1 MLFHYVEDN
10 EFDITALARTF
21 RSCDGVRLTSS
32 TSVEELPSN
41 LDDGVNGILL
51 DINRP
56 DASSIE
62 DDVLRVR
69 SVCSAPIAFVTGG
82 DVGDA
87 RSRAIAAGAEG
98 VFEKDGLSAE
108 LVRQIFCNAQARIM
122 PSEMPANM
130 ALKVS
135 LDTQVRHVLD
145 YLRQSLQSSIDLATE
160 RRCNIPPLSAYKSLD
175 IVNVILQSDTSD
187 GSGGPPHPLTQI
199 LAFLDEQISFAA
211 QNANIAM
218 AFRAPILACSE
229 LGDNYL
235 HTLGIQHLVLSL
247 LARMQSEETLVI
259 APGEGEKGLIATIE
273 CSWGNGDPLSSV
285 LALDFEQ
292 QVNRS
297 IGMRCL
303 VDGDAR
309 ADTLY
314 DGNDK
319 IQIRII
325 KQYS

>member
-1 MLFHYVEDN
+1 MSNSVLS
-10 EFDITALARTF
+10 LAIQDLLNYFSYSGR
-21 RSCDGVRLTSS
+21 RDGIAKTIAKS
-32 TSVEELPSN
+32 TGLEANAFLPSVP
-41 LDDGVNGILL
+41 LPPGMGG
-51 DINRP
+51 
-56 DASSIE
+56 A
-62 DDVLRVR
+62 
-69 SVCSAPIAFVTGG
+69 APEEPKPTKPTP
-82 DVGDA
+82 
-87 RSRAIAAGAEG
+87 E
-98 VFEKDGLSAE
+98 
-108 LVRQIFCNAQARIM
+108 
-122 PSEMPANM
+122 
-130 ALKVS
+130 
-135 LDTQVRHVLD
+135 QVRHVLD